1 MSNIT
6 QIKMFAFILL
16 VNTNLLFA
24 CSKTEPSGGSS
35 HTIIEPGKE
44 TPKDQQ
50 TVKHTGSIFSIPL
63 AGNAF
68 VTSSGSSE
76 SINSTKGLVSWVS
89 SNAVISTYVKLASS
103 GSLRLSVM
111 GKTTAAGENSSIKV
125 TVNGVSKTI
134 KLSSENNTDIMAG
147 DFNAT
152 QGYVK
157 IDLQGISKSG
167 NFFGEISDIKI
178 SGTAVSKGVLFS
190 NKTDYY
196 YWARRGPSCH
206 LKYSLPTTENTSY
219 YYSEITV
226 PQNED
231 KIGSYFMANGF
242 AEGYF
247 GFQVNSSTERRVLFS
262 VWSPYTTDDPTT
274 IPDEYK
280 IVLNKKGTDVY
291 TGEFGNEGSG
301 GQSYLKYNWK
311 SATTYKFLLKGEPD
325 GNGNTNYTA
334 WFFAPEVNEWKL
346 IASFKRPKTNTYLK
360 NFHSFLENFNP
371 NNGHLGRSA
380 NYHNQCIRTTA
391 GVWKKITDVTFTV
404 DATYS
409 NQQRIDAIGGSNAT
423 GFFLKNGGFFNEVVA
438 PNSKF
443 SFNNSN
449 SEPQIDFTK
458 LP

>member
-1 MSNIT
+1 MLNKKNLSGL
-6 QIKMFAFILL
+6 ALLLL
-16 VNTNLLFA
+16 VHSNLLFG
-24 CSKTEPSGGSS
+24 CSKTEPTGGPST
-35 HTIIEPGKE
+35 TIIDPSKE
-44 TPKDQQ
+44 TPSDQQ
-50 TVKHTGSIFSIPL
+50 TLKHTGSSYAIPL

-68 VTSSGSSE
+68 ASTFGAAE
-76 SINSTKGLVSWVS
+76 KINNPKGLISWV
-89 SNAVISTYVKLASS
+89 NAATTISTFVKLAS
-103 GSLRLSVM
+103 GGNLRVSVI
-111 GKTTAAGENSSIKV
+111 GKTLATGESSSIKV
-125 TVNGVSKTI
+125 TVNGTSKTI
-134 KLSSENNTDIMAG
+134 KLNSETFTDVMVG
-147 DFNAT
+147 DFTAT

-157 IDLQGISKSG
+157 IDLQGISKTG

-178 SGTAVSKGVLFS
+178 SGASTSKGVLFS

-206 LKYSLPTTENTSY
+206 LSYSLPTTENTSY

-247 GFQVNSSTERRVLFS
+247 GFQVNSSSERRILFS
-262 VWSPYTTDDPTT
+262 VWSPYTTDNPSS

-280 IVLNKKGTDVY
+280 IVLNKKGSDVY

-311 SATTYKFLLKGEPD
+311 SATNYKFLLKGEPD
-325 GNGNTNYTA
+325 GAGNTNYTA
-334 WFFAPEVNEWKL
+334 WFFLPEANEWKL

-371 NNGHLGRSA
+371 DYGQLSRTAS
-380 NYHNQCIRTTA
+380 YHNQWIRTTA
-391 GVWKKITDVTFTV
+391 GEWKKIKEATFTV

-409 NQQRIDAIGGSNAT
+409 NQQRIDAMGGINSM
-423 GFFLKNGGFFNEVVA
+423 GFFLKNGGFFNEVVP

-443 SFNNSN
+443 TFNNSN
-449 SEPQIDFTK
+449 SEPQIDITK